1 MEPWSILVAAVHS
14 GESFWGLSLS
24 HTHTHTHTQHRHH
37 SAANYVSLL
46 GAKPGDWGV
55 FRFCLSAGARNR
67 YIRSGE
73 LFELSQVLDGLAV
86 FGVDFIGTCEQ
97 CVTGIAGYAK

>member
-1 MEPWSILVAAVHS
+1 MAAVHS

-24 HTHTHTHTQHRHH
+24 HTHTHTQHRHH